1 LMTDTDNTVGNAE
14 ALYGDISV
22 APPGR

>member
-1 LMTDTDNTVGNAE
+1 MTDTDNTNSNAE

-22 APPGR
+22 APPR